1 MLSNYVKRFELHIF
15 FLISLL
21 ISCSIWIPE
30 AAATLGYRDA
40 IAATGYIMTPMPT
53 FTDDI
58 LTWIIVVLV
67 VVIAGPKHLSRKQ
80 KV

>member
-1 MLSNYVKRFELHIF
+1 MLSNDVKRFELHIF

-21 ISCSIWIPE
+21 ISCSIRIPE
-30 AAATLGYRDA
+30 AAATLGGRNA
-40 IAATGYIMTPMPT
+40 IAAGYILTPMPT
-53 FTDDI
+53 FTDDM

-67 VVIAGPKHLSRKQ
+67 VVIAGPKHLSCKQ